1 MHTVVTVKNTIS
13 PSIARSVLSIIKR
26 RFLVKVKNQPFLRD
40 TIIEVN
46 LDNIAY
52 NMRKIKEI
60 IGNDVF
66 VAAVVKANGYGHG
79 AVDIAPTI
87 MENGAEYLAVATLTE
102 ALELRKKYDDYKIF
116 IMGYTPDEYLEYVVN
131 NNITQTIF
139 SLRQAKILND
149 FGKKYNKKPVVHIK
163 YDTGFN
169 RLGFKDC
176 MESID
181 EIDEIFKLEN
191 IYIEGIFS
199 HFALAGKSEDDKQYN
214 KFINAIELLER
225 RGRKFRYKHIC
236 DSISG
241 IDYPDYRLN
250 MIRPG
255 AIIYG
260 LKSYKDERLV
270 LKQAMTFKTKIYHI
284 KTLEKGDGVSYDY
297 IWKAERK
304 CVVGTLPFGYADG
317 YPRNLRDKGTVTIH
331 GKKAPIIGVIC
342 MDQCMV
348 DLTDIPEACVGDEVI
363 IYGDGTNNTLNIH
376 QISQLAGTNKNEITC
391 RITRRTPSVYIKGGK
406 VVKVLNYLI

>member
-1 MHTVVTVKNTIS
+1 ME
-13 PSIARSVLSIIKR
+13 
-26 RFLVKVKNQPFLRD
+26 NQQLLRD

-52 NMRKIKEI
+52 NMKKIKEV

-87 MENGAEYLAVATLTE
+87 MENGGEYLAVATLTE
-102 ALELRKKYDDYKIF
+102 ALELRKKYGDYKIF
-116 IMGYTPDEYLEYVVN
+116 IMGYTPDEYLEYAVKN
-131 NNITQTIF
+131 DITQTIF
-139 SLRQAKILND
+139 SLSQAVILND
-149 FGKKYNKKPVVHIK
+149 LGKKHSKKSVIHIK

-169 RLGFKDC
+169 RLGFRDC
-176 MESID
+176 QESID

-191 IYIEGIFS
+191 IYVEGIFS
-199 HFALAGKSEDDKQYN
+199 HFALAGRNEDDLQYN
-214 KFINAIELLER
+214 KFMDAVKLIEQ
-225 RGRKFRYKHIC
+225 RGRSFRFKHIC

-241 IDYPDYRLN
+241 IDYPEYRLN

-260 LKSYKDERLV
+260 LKSYKDESIA

-284 KTLEKGDGVSYDY
+284 KALEKGEGVSYDY
-297 IWKAERK
+297 LWKSDRK

-317 YPRNLRDKGTVTIH
+317 YPRNLRDKGIVTIH

-363 IYGDGTNNTLNIH
+363 IYGDGLNNTLNIH
-376 QISQLAGTNKNEITC
+376 QISQLAETNKNEITC
-391 RITRRTPSVYIKGGK
+391 RITRRTPRVYIKEGK
-406 VVKVLNYLI
+406 VVKVVNYLL